1 MGVECNRSFL
11 KYDWEEKNTHYE
23 WVQMA
28 NERLFLN
35 AANNFKPKVAENN
48 WKRGKEKKKKRG
60 YQSKMVIHS
69 HTGNFVIDSH
79 ILSRWEHYPGL
90 LISKGVYFCITLIVT
105 LKCKRLNLIQ
115 WRLTIEI
122 APHVCHRR
130 THWVRIQGNYL
141 PVRMRLLGERDD
153 WLISCEL
160 CTQTRQKVLYCNL
173 RN

>member
-1 MGVECNRSFL
+1 MTG
-11 KYDWEEKNTHYE
+11 
-23 WVQMA
+23 
-28 NERLFLN
+28 
-35 AANNFKPKVAENN
+35 
-48 WKRGKEKKKKRG
+48 KKKIHITNEFRWRMKGFSWMQQTILNPRWQKITEKGARKKKTKRG
-60 YQSKMVIHS
+60 YQSKIVIHS

-122 APHVCHRR
+122 APHVCHRP
-130 THWVRIQGNYL
+130 THWVRIQENYL

-153 WLISCEL
+153 WFISCEL